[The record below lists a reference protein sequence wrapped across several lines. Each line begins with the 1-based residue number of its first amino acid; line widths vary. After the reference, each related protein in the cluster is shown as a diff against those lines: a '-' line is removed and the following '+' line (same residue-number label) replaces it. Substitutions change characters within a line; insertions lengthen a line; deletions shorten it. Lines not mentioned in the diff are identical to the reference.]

1 MAVPDKVKLY
11 ELDLFL
17 MVYACAS
24 SYNVQFYDD
33 IFTRLYDTLPTQS
46 GSMSSLYQ
54 PVSSWL
60 SGEQDTSQPFTFRRL
75 LHPFS

>member
-1 MAVPDKVKLY
+1 MAVPDNVKLY

-33 IFTRLYDTLPTQS
+33 IFMRLYDTLPTPQWKYELAIS
-46 GSMSSLYQ
+46 AGIFMALRRAGYFS
-54 PVSSWL
+54 
-60 SGEQDTSQPFTFRRL
+60 TFTFRRL
-75 LHPFS
+75 LHPLS